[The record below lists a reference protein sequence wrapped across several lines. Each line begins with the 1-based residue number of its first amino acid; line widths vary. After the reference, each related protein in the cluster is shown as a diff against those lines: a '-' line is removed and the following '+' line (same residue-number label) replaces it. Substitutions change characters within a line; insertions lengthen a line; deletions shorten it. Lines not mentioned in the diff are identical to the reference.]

1 MDLTLLPRALPSFA
15 EPEWARD
22 SEAADQADALR
33 ELCRATCELHGIQV
47 DLCGQLPERPVVI
60 VANHLGYIDP
70 LVLCSLL
77 RCSPIAKS
85 EISGWPV
92 IGAMLRRRNVSFV
105 QRGSAQSGARVLRRC
120 LGSLR
125 AGVSV
130 LNFPEGTTSRGELL
144 PFQMGAFWLA
154 RRTGLPI
161 LPVGIDFESLAMCW
175 VGEDAFLPHYAK
187 LLLGKLAG
195 QSCKVRVAAGELL
208 DPARFR
214 SELDL
219 CWATRGAIMRLR
231 RPYPLEAQPPE
242 AAL

>member
-1 MDLTLLPRALPSFA
+1 MDMTLFPRALSTCSEHRRAP
-15 EPEWARD
+15 D
-22 SEAADQADALR
+22 SEALEQAEALR
-33 ELCRATCELHGIQV
+33 EMCRGLCQLHGIQV
-47 DLCGQLPERPVVI
+47 ELCGQLPERPVVI

-77 RCSPIAKS
+77 PCSPIAKS
-85 EISGWPV
+85 EISDWPW
-92 IGAMLRRRNVSFV
+92 IGGVLRRHNVSFV
-105 QRGSAQSGARVLRRC
+105 RRGSAHSGASVLKRC

-130 LNFPEGTTSRGELL
+130 LNFPEGTTSRGGLL

-161 LPVGIDFESLAMCW
+161 LPVGMDFESLAMCW
-175 VGEDAFLPHYAK
+175 VGNDAFLPHYSR
-187 LLLGKLAG
+187 LLLGKLQG
-195 QSCKVRVAAGELL
+195 QSCKVRVAVGELL

-219 CWATRGAIMRLR
+219 CWATRGAITRLR
-231 RPYPLEAQPPE
+231 RPYPLPEEA
-242 AAL
+242 

>member
-1 MDLTLLPRALPSFA
+1 MDMTLFPRAVPSFS
-15 EPEWARD
+15 ELRRARD
-22 SEAADQADALR
+22 SEALEQAEALR
-33 ELCRATCELHGIQV
+33 ELCRGLCQLHGIEV
-47 DLCGQLPERPVVI
+47 EVCGQLPDRPAVI

-77 RCSPIAKS
+77 PCSPIAKS
-85 EISGWPV
+85 EISSWPI
-92 IGAMLRRRNVSFV
+92 IGALLRRRNVSFV
-105 QRGSAQSGARVLRRC
+105 RRGSAQSGARVLKRC

-130 LNFPEGTTSRGELL
+130 LNFPEGTTSRGGLL

-161 LPVGIDFESLAMCW
+161 LPVGMDFESLAMCW
-175 VGEDAFLPHYAK
+175 VGDDAFLPHYSK
-187 LLLGKLAG
+187 LLLGKLQG
-195 QSCKVRVAAGELL
+195 QSCKVRVAVGELL

-219 CWATRGAIMRLR
+219 CWATRGAITRLR
-231 RPYPLEAQPPE
+231 RPYPLPKEA
-242 AAL
+242 